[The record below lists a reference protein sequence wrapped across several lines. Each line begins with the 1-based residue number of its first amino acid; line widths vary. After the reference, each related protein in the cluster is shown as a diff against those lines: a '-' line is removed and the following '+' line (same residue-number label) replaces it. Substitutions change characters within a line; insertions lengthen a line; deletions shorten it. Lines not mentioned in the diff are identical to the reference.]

1 MKFKHAT
8 KNIDKSQSKSK
19 LLESESELNLGK

>member
-8 KNIDKSQSKSK
+8 ENIDKSQFKSK